1 VLNQTDDVVTSDM
14 ENFLVTEIWVLLKDD
29 IADSIVL
36 SHENSLE
43 NSQSDVFV
51 DSEIASDESSSLIS
65 WQKISF

>member
-1 VLNQTDDVVTSDM
+1 MLTQTDDVVTSDM